1 MATYILSGIILLII
15 VFSVRSFIEK
25 LRFGCCGG
33 TIEKNTKRKKINKKE
48 LSEYQISKTIYIEG
62 MTCGN
67 CANHVENAINSLENV
82 YAKVD
87 LKKNLANVRMKVDI
101 SEEILKGAISKAGY
115 SAKYI
120 DEN

>member
-15 VFSVRSFIEK
+15 VFSLRSFIEK

-33 TIEKNTKRKKINKKE
+33 TVEKITKKTKLSKRE

-67 CANHVENAINSLENV
+67 CANHVENALNSLEMV

-87 LKKNLANVRMKVDI
+87 LNKNLANVKMKTNI
-101 SEEILKGAISKAGY
+101 SEEILKSVVNKAGY
-115 SAKYI
+115 SVKHI
-120 DEN
+120 N

>member
-33 TIEKNTKRKKINKKE
+33 TIEKSTKRKKINKKE

-67 CANHVENAINSLENV
+67 CANHVENALNSLDNV